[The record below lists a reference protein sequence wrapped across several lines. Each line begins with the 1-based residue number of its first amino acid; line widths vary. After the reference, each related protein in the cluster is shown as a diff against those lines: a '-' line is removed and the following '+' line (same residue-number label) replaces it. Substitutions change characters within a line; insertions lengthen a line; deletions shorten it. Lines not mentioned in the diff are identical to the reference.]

1 MKDFKGRVA
10 VITGAANGFGREYV
24 KEAAKR
30 GMKIGTSGTGTRC

>member
-10 VITGAANGFGREYV
+10 IITGAANGFGREYV

-30 GMKIGTSGTGTRC
+30 GMKILAVDM